1 MATLSDPPA
10 PGQIVQHEGREYE
23 TVKEGLAYILYPRSV
38 KDPKKPGSD
47 GKPQSVFYNPVEAG
61 QVLGNRY
68 VVILKLGHG
77 ASSTVWLARDR
88 KKYVPMSMEVAWD
101 AASADK
107 AC

>member
-1 MATLSDPPA
+1 MIQKFL
-10 PGQIVQHEGREYE
+10 
-23 TVKEGLAYILYPRSV
+23 SV
-38 KDPKKPGSD
+38 KISKKAVPRELPKDQLVEEENAPCYDPL
-47 GKPQSVFYNPVEAG
+47 QYYPVEAG